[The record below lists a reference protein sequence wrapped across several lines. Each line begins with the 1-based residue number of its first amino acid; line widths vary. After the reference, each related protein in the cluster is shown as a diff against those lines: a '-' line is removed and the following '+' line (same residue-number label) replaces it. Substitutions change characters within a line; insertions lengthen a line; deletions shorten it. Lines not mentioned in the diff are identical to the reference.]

1 MTNEEFCDQ
10 ICDAIKDALGDENS
24 TGSVAD
30 AIRYCMRS
38 TNDDELSLTDAV
50 EHLSD
55 SQSKIALAITAGCS
69 EGTDATGGKVL
80 SLTEAVMGV
89 TAGLCK
95 IADAIGDLAEAM
107 RKN

>member
-1 MTNEEFCDQ
+1 MTNEEFCNQ
-10 ICDAIKDALGDENS
+10 ICDVIKDAFGNGDYGP
-24 TGSVAD
+24 GSIAEVIND
-30 AIRYCMRS
+30 AFKS
-38 TNDDELSLTDAV
+38 NNELSLTDAV
-50 EHLSD
+50 EELAN

-89 TAGLCK
+89 TSGLCK
-95 IADAIGDLAEAM
+95 IADAISDLAEAI